1 MYTLKAHANG
11 RNKSQHCCV
20 LLGFFL
26 ANNVASV
33 CMGLKVWPV
42 SNYTQ
47 QVPTLLW
54 FHVIGRK
61 HVGPVYMGLYIMI
74 FKKTFGAVP
83 LDLNSRSKTTQS
95 RSKTHSTMNDE
106 NKYKSNDNLFIYF
119 QTFVLILSYLSGTC
133 TFCFADISGRNFIS
147 SFGHFWAELFFQVG
161 GGGGACAPSAPPPPL
176 RTRLKSL
183 QWNLWLLTALCSLLS
198 WTTLQTFSQQR
209 SVNGSSWTANKRM
222 LKVKYPCPIN
232 LKNACQF
239 TLANFIKCS
248 TQNICKRFNNKQKLR
263 HVLTQERLLAK
274 HTLLVPV

>member
-1 MYTLKAHANG
+1 MH
-11 RNKSQHCCV
+11 
-20 LLGFFL
+20 
-26 ANNVASV
+26 
-33 CMGLKVWPV
+33 
-42 SNYTQ
+42 
-47 QVPTLLW
+47 
-54 FHVIGRK
+54 I
-61 HVGPVYMGLYIMI
+61 
-74 FKKTFGAVP
+74 
-83 LDLNSRSKTTQS
+83 
-95 RSKTHSTMNDE
+95 
-106 NKYKSNDNLFIYF
+106 LFCRY
-119 QTFVLILSYLSGTC
+119 
-133 TFCFADISGRNFIS
+133 
-147 SFGHFWAELFFQVG
+147 FWAELYFLFWTFLSGTFFPG
-161 GGGGACAPSAPPPPL
+161 GGGGGVHVHPVPPPPL